1 MIQGYGRTS
10 PHNHYAIVPLV
21 MVRATWMTSPRRLVS
36 ASAIE
41 NIRKNIKVTI
51 NYIDYEGRVQ
61 QTDD

>member
-1 MIQGYGRTS
+1 
-10 PHNHYAIVPLV
+10 
-21 MVRATWMTSPRRLVS
+21 MTSPRRLVS